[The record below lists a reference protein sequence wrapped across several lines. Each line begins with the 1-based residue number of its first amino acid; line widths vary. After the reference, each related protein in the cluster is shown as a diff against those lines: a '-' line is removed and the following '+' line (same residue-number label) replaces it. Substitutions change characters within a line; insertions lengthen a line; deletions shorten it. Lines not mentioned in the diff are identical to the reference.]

1 MMMMM
6 KMTKKHTVSFEIM
19 LLSVKCSAFCFSR
32 SDICMQLCSRCRN
45 CSWMMFEKQTIHIG
59 AWCTLERN
67 HHCQQITNAHER
79 KYDGNMKGNMEVDG
93 NLRRNIE
100 VICNSFATNLICDS
114 AMASNLL
121 GSKIM
126 VVLKDLRQNV
136 LFNGIPRQSSL
147 LFRYMSARSAAYW
160 IFKYRK
166 MYSNIQSGCQVLLD
180 LKLEM

>member
-1 MMMMM
+1 
-6 KMTKKHTVSFEIM
+6 
-19 LLSVKCSAFCFSR
+19 
-32 SDICMQLCSRCRN
+32 
-45 CSWMMFEKQTIHIG
+45 MMFEKQTIHIG

-79 KYDGNMKGNMEVDG
+79 KYDGNMRGNMEVDG

-147 LFRYMSARSAAYW
+147 FFQIHVRAECGVSG
-160 IFKYRK
+160 FQ
-166 MYSNIQSGCQVLLD
+166 IQENVFQHSIRLSGLVGFQVGNVNLILVPPQVS
-180 LKLEM
+180 